1 MQEKKA
7 AVNAAIEKYLAC
19 FEKVLYEDDKT
30 FLVNMRK
37 KNIPEEEIEK
47 YRYWEWTQ
55 GVGLFGVWKLFRE
68 TKDRRY
74 LDILTAYYE
83 RQLKIGLPGKN
94 VNTVA
99 PLLPMAY
106 VGEYLG
112 EERYLSVC
120 REWAEWILRGFP
132 RTAEGGLQHI
142 TSDSVNEGELWDDTL
157 FMTVLFL
164 TAMGRID
171 RNPAYQREAEYQFL
185 LHTKYLADRKT
196 GLWYHG
202 WSFPR
207 GDHFAGAFWGR
218 GNCWVTAAI
227 PEFLSMADCTPSV
240 RDFLVSAW
248 RRQVES
254 LLCLQAENGMWHTL
268 LDDPDS
274 YLEAS
279 ATCGFGYGILRGG
292 WLRLRSGADA
302 LSFGPGFG
310 EHEFRGHYSPAFAG
324 KIGEELGKRGLHV
337 SVLGCYIN
345 PVHPDE
351 AARRREVDRFI
362 ERLRYAKDIGA
373 DMVGTETGRFSP
385 DMAVTALTQSKECW
399 RVLLGSFSRIV
410 REAETL
416 GVTVGVEG
424 VFDHTLST
432 PERMA
437 RFLRDLAS
445 PAVRVILD
453 FANLVPPDALS
464 AEAQRS
470 LAERAFSL
478 YGERIAVLHLK
489 DCVFEN
495 GVQRCVRPGTGVVRW
510 EEPMR
515 LIAREKPELTG
526 LLEESSPARY
536 AQDCAFFAEKYEEAA
551 NG

>member
-1 MQEKKA
+1 MAAPGADRGPRRPKRKGEGRLQEKIA
-7 AVNAAIEKYLAC
+7 AVNAAIEKYRAC

-279 ATCGFGYGILRGG
+279 ATCGFGYGILCGG

-385 DMAVTALTQSKECW
+385 DMAVTALTQSKECC
-399 RVLLGSFSRIV
+399 RVLLGSFSR
-410 REAETL
+410 
-416 GVTVGVEG
+416 
-424 VFDHTLST
+424 
-432 PERMA
+432 
-437 RFLRDLAS
+437 
-445 PAVRVILD
+445 
-453 FANLVPPDALS
+453 
-464 AEAQRS
+464 
-470 LAERAFSL
+470 
-478 YGERIAVLHLK
+478 
-489 DCVFEN
+489 
-495 GVQRCVRPGTGVVRW
+495 
-510 EEPMR
+510 
-515 LIAREKPELTG
+515 IAREKPELTG

-536 AQDCAFFAEKYEEAA
+536 AQDCAFFARKYEEAA

>member
-310 EHEFRGHYSPAFAG
+310 EHEFRGHYS
-324 KIGEELGKRGLHV
+324 GEEKNTAGFTV
-337 SVLGCYIN
+337 CCNAYT
-345 PVHPDE
+345 PV
-351 AARRREVDRFI
+351 
-362 ERLRYAKDIGA
+362 ERTLYLRA
-373 DMVGTETGRFSP
+373 D
-385 DMAVTALTQSKECW
+385 
-399 RVLLGSFSRIV
+399 
-410 REAETL
+410 
-416 GVTVGVEG
+416 
-424 VFDHTLST
+424 
-432 PERMA
+432 
-437 RFLRDLAS
+437 
-445 PAVRVILD
+445 
-453 FANLVPPDALS
+453 
-464 AEAQRS
+464 
-470 LAERAFSL
+470 
-478 YGERIAVLHLK
+478 
-489 DCVFEN
+489 
-495 GVQRCVRPGTGVVRW
+495 
-510 EEPMR
+510 
-515 LIAREKPELTG
+515 
-526 LLEESSPARY
+526 
-536 AQDCAFFAEKYEEAA
+536 
-551 NG
+551 

>member
-274 YLEAS
+274 CLEAS
-279 ATCGFGYGILRGG
+279 ATCGFGYGILHGAAMGLAEPG
-292 WLRLRSGADA
+292 WTERALRAVDA
-302 LSFGPGFG
+302 ILACTG
-310 EHEFRGHYSPAFAG
+310 EDGVVG
-324 KIGEELGKRGLHV
+324 QV
-337 SVLGCYIN
+337 SYGT
-345 PVHPDE
+345 PMG
-351 AARRREVDRFI
+351 RET
-362 ERLRYAKDIGA
+362 KDFYKEIPICPMPYGQA
-373 DMVGTETGRFSP
+373 
-385 DMAVTALTQSKECW
+385 MAML
-399 RVLLGSFSRIV
+399 FFM
-410 REAETL
+410 EAEKTM
-416 GVTVGVEG
+416 T
-424 VFDHTLST
+424 
-432 PERMA
+432 A
-437 RFLRDLAS
+437 
-445 PAVRVILD
+445 
-453 FANLVPPDALS
+453 
-464 AEAQRS
+464 
-470 LAERAFSL
+470 AER
-478 YGERIAVLHLK
+478 
-489 DCVFEN
+489 
-495 GVQRCVRPGTGVVRW
+495 Q
-510 EEPMR
+510 
-515 LIAREKPELTG
+515 
-526 LLEESSPARY
+526 
-536 AQDCAFFAEKYEEAA
+536 EA
-551 NG
+551 